1 MSVISIRVD
10 KKLKEE
16 LEEVARLKNLDKSTL
31 IKQML
36 PNLLLQGRIQ
46 ASIEAYQS
54 GMTAENAAAT
64 AGLDLWTFLDA
75 LRENNILHH
84 PNEESLYL
92 KFLQLHQPKEK

>member
-46 ASIEAYQS
+46 AAIEAYQS